1 MADSLR
7 KAATGRYAQNV
18 FINCPFD
25 PDYREIFNALVFA
38 VHDCGYVARSAQELR
53 DTGEVRIDKI
63 LRLIQTSRFGVH
75 DISRTDLDPHT
86 RLPRFN
92 MPLELGI
99 FLGARAYGTRRQRQ
113 KVTLVLERRRYSYL
127 KFCSDI
133 SGQDP
138 EAHGGRASTAIL
150 IVRDWLRTHSPFGM
164 PSAEGGESMVQ
175 RYRRFRRQLPATC
188 AKVGLNPAS
197 LIFVDFA
204 ALVAE
209 WLKANPV
216 RQKTTKGARHRWEGR
231 CPI

>member
-1 MADSLR
+1 LADPPR
-7 KAATGRYAQNV
+7 NAATGRYAQNV

-25 PDYREIFNALVFA
+25 PDYREIFNGLVFA

-75 DISRTDLDPHT
+75 DISRTNLDPHT

-99 FLGARAYGTRRQRQ
+99 FLGARAYGTRRQRL
-113 KVTLVLERRRYSYL
+113 KVTLVLERRQYSYL

-150 IVRDWLRTHSPFGM
+150 IVRDWLRTHSAFGM
-164 PSAEGGESMVQ
+164 PSGEAMVQ

-188 AKVGLNPAS
+188 AKVGLNPDR
-197 LIFVDFA
+197 LIFVDYA

-209 WLKANPV
+209 WLKANPI
-216 RQKTTKGARHRWEGR
+216 RQKTTKAARQRSR
-231 CPI
+231 RRRPI

>member
-138 EAHGGRASTAIL
+138 EAHGGRPSSAIL

-164 PSAEGGESMVQ
+164 PSGESMVQ

-188 AKVGLNPAS
+188 AKVGLNPDS
-197 LIFVDFA
+197 LIFVDYA

-209 WLKANPV
+209 WLKANPI
-216 RQKTTKGARHRWEGR
+216 RQKTTRATRHRSGGR
-231 CPI
+231 RPI

>member
-1 MADSLR
+1 LADSLR

-25 PDYREIFNALVFA
+25 LDYREIFNALVFA

-138 EAHGGRASTAIL
+138 EAHGGRPSLAIMV
-150 IVRDWLRTHSPFGM
+150 VRDWLRTHSPFGM
-164 PSAEGGESMVQ
+164 PSGESMVQ

-188 AKVGLNPAS
+188 AKVGLNPDS
-197 LIFVDFA
+197 LIFVDYA

-209 WLKANPV
+209 WLKANPI
-216 RQKTTKGARHRWEGR
+216 RQKTTRATRHRSGGR
-231 CPI
+231 RPI